1 MEARTFSRPSSICS
15 NGRQFFNN
23 GVLLGIQP
31 MRSDKLLKIINLI
44 FPIIGVGLMVF
55 YEVCDTSCSSLR
67 GTFWG
72 VDLKYVGILLMSL
85 LMVLNLPP
93 VSRYAIQVSHLR
105 TMMLSGALG
114 GEIPLVRFQMIHD
127 TYCPFCLAFG
137 LCVLILFA
145 ANFLKMNKYLVFVA
159 LLAGLG
165 AFALFFKGSVLPL
178 Y

>member
-1 MEARTFSRPSSICS
+1 MKW
-15 NGRQFFNN
+15 
-23 GVLLGIQP
+23 
-31 MRSDKLLKIINLI
+31 DKLLKIVNLI
-44 FPIIGVGLMVF
+44 SPIIGIGLMVF

-67 GTFWG
+67 GTFGG
-72 VDLKYVGILLMSL
+72 VDLKYVGITFMAVLLT
-85 LMVLNLPP
+85 LNLRPL
-93 VSRYAIQVSHLR
+93 SRYVIPVGHLR

-114 GEIPLVRFQMIHD
+114 GEILLVRFQIVHN

-145 ANFLKMNKYLVFVA
+145 ANIPKMNKYLALGA

-165 AFALFFKGSVLPL
+165 AFALFFEGSVLPL